1 MSSIDGN
8 LNVDPSV
15 LTRPGFDPSDI
26 KSLPPDEINGSR
38 DRADLLKQ
46 DLTAAGAPDSDGDA
60 TVFYSLLSDKQ
71 DKAMEEALV
80 YGDDTSVVNKGEE
93 PVLEADEDD
102 DNDNDNVGGLGR
114 FGYTKEQVDGWIA
127 QGYSLTDI
135 KNGIAASG
143 EKNTEV
149 TNELPNVRPGEIT
162 NELPNQIAADA

>member
-80 YGDDTSVVNKGEE
+80 YGEDTSVVNKGEE
-93 PVLEADEDD
+93 PVLEADEADD
-102 DNDNDNVGGLGR
+102 DNVDGLGR

-127 QGYSLTDI
+127 QGYSLSDI

-143 EKNTEV
+143 EKNTGV
-149 TNELPNVRPGEIT
+149 T